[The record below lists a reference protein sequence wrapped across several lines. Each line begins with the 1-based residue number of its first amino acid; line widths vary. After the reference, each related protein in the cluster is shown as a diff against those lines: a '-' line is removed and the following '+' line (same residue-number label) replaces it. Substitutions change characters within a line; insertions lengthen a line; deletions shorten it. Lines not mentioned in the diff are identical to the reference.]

1 LSSAHVVHVLG
12 TGDAL
17 ATGIARTALNV
28 AESLDP
34 NRYRISVFFLRD
46 DGAVGDRLRQL
57 GVGVAAL
64 GWTRGR
70 ADIRGALRFA
80 RALRDA
86 KPDIVHLHAGG
97 LSPRFISKVT
107 ADARV
112 VVHYH
117 SLEEE
122 ARTKGRSRR
131 SSLAADLVIANSEA
145 TARSVRGTKPL
156 IVYPG
161 VAIPTVR
168 ETRESGEI
176 RIGVAAR
183 LAPVKGISFF
193 VDAMKSVAQSVPQLR
208 AEIAGDGPE
217 RTSLEN
223 QVRARELEQ
232 TVTFAG
238 WVDDISQTM
247 RGWDIY
253 VQPSLA
259 EGLGISA
266 LEAMA
271 CGIPVVASN
280 VGGLKEIIV
289 DGVTGFLV
297 PPGDARALAET
308 IWLLTTD
315 AALRAS
321 MGNAARARVI
331 EHFNLE
337 RESHAIRTVYERLLA

>member
-1 LSSAHVVHVLG
+1 MSTSHVVHVLG
-12 TGDAL
+12 TGDAQ

-28 AESLDP
+28 AGSLDP
-34 NRYRISVFFLRD
+34 SRYRLSVFFLRD
-46 DGAVGDRLRQL
+46 DGAIGDRLRQL
-57 GVGVAAL
+57 GVGVVAL
-64 GWTRGR
+64 GWIRGR

-86 KPDIVHLHAGG
+86 RPDIVHLHAGG
-97 LSPRFISKVT
+97 LSPRFVSKVT
-107 ADARV
+107 ANARV

-122 ARTKGRSRR
+122 ARTNGRSRR

-145 TARSVRGTKPL
+145 TGRSVRGSKPL
-156 IVYPG
+156 VVYPG
-161 VAIPTVR
+161 VAIPIAR
-168 ETRESGEI
+168 ERHESSEI

-193 VDAMKSVAQSVPQLR
+193 IDAMRSVSQSVPQLR

-223 QVRARELEQ
+223 QVRERDLEKI
-232 TVTFAG
+232 VSFAG

-280 VGGLKEIIV
+280 VGGLREIIV

-297 PPGDARALAET
+297 PPGDTRALAEK

-315 AALRAS
+315 ATLRAS

-337 RESHAIRTVYERLLA
+337 RESHAIRTAYERLLA